1 MSIKKQI
8 SIINNEIKDHAELV
22 AVSKT
27 RSIEDINEAY
37 NQGQKKFGE
46 NRVQEI
52 VDKFNKLPKD
62 IEWHMIGHLQKNKVK
77 YISEFISLIHSL
89 DRLSLAN
96 EIDKNGKKHDK
107 SIDCLI
113 QIKISKEESKFG
125 LNIDELHS
133 FYNEVKMF
141 KNINIRGLMG
151 MATYTDDK
159 ELVNNEFKKMKKLF
173 EKMKS
178 IDSNIKILVTNTGNG
193 KDTFKLT
200 KELEEGLTLYL
211 TETYFELEP
220 QETKEINTQ
229 GLETKS
235 NSDYDAVFEVKSVGN
250 DNVSADIILKVKGNS
265 DSNSNSSLNGN
276 LFILTVGAIVF
287 SMLLTEKRKR

>member
-1 MSIKKQI
+1 MSIEKQI
-8 SIINNEIKDHAELV
+8 SIINKEIKEQAELI

-125 LNIDELHS
+125 LNIDELDS

-141 KNINIRGLMG
+141 KNINIIGLMG
-151 MATYTDDK
+151 MATFTNDK
-159 ELVNNEFKKMKKLF
+159 MLINDEFQEMGRLFKKMKA
-173 EKMKS
+173 
-178 IDSNIKILVTNTGNG
+178 IDSNFKILSIGMSDDYLIGIQNG
-193 KDTFKLT
+193 
-200 KELEEGLTLYL
+200 
-211 TETYFELEP
+211 
-220 QETKEINTQ
+220 
-229 GLETKS
+229 S
-235 NSDYDAVFEVKSVGN
+235 NMIRVG
-250 DNVSADIILKVKGNS
+250 SKIFG
-265 DSNSNSSLNGN
+265 
-276 LFILTVGAIVF
+276 
-287 SMLLTEKRKR
+287 KRNY

>member
-1 MSIKKQI
+1 MSIEKQI
-8 SIINNEIKDHAELV
+8 SKINKEIKEQAELI

-125 LNIDELHS
+125 LNIDELDS

-141 KNINIRGLMG
+141 KNINIIGLMG
-151 MATYTDDK
+151 MATFTNDK
-159 ELVNNEFKKMKKLF
+159 MLINDEFQEMGRLFKKMKA
-173 EKMKS
+173 
-178 IDSNIKILVTNTGNG
+178 IDSNFKILSIGMSDDYLIGIQNG
-193 KDTFKLT
+193 
-200 KELEEGLTLYL
+200 
-211 TETYFELEP
+211 
-220 QETKEINTQ
+220 
-229 GLETKS
+229 S
-235 NSDYDAVFEVKSVGN
+235 NMIRVG
-250 DNVSADIILKVKGNS
+250 SKIFG
-265 DSNSNSSLNGN
+265 
-276 LFILTVGAIVF
+276 
-287 SMLLTEKRKR
+287 KRNY

>member
-1 MSIKKQI
+1 MSIEKQI
-8 SIINNEIKDHAELV
+8 SKINKEIKEQAELI

-107 SIDCLI
+107 SINCLI

-141 KNINIRGLMG
+141 KNINIIGLMG
-151 MATYTDDK
+151 MATFTNDK
-159 ELVNNEFKKMKKLF
+159 MLINDEFQEMGRLFKKMKA
-173 EKMKS
+173 
-178 IDSNIKILVTNTGNG
+178 IDSNFKILSIGMSDDYLIGIQNG
-193 KDTFKLT
+193 
-200 KELEEGLTLYL
+200 
-211 TETYFELEP
+211 
-220 QETKEINTQ
+220 
-229 GLETKS
+229 S
-235 NSDYDAVFEVKSVGN
+235 NMIRVG
-250 DNVSADIILKVKGNS
+250 SKIFG
-265 DSNSNSSLNGN
+265 
-276 LFILTVGAIVF
+276 
-287 SMLLTEKRKR
+287 KRNY